1 MIDMSS
7 LQQSIDLDDSHLQEI
22 LNLLAEYLP
31 DKRILAFGSRVRHTA
46 KPHSDLDLVILDDKP
61 TGLSRL
67 GLIRDAFEA
76 SDLPFRVDLLDWQ
89 RLTPEFQQIILQT
102 GISIQ
107 GA

>member
-7 LQQSIDLDDSHLQEI
+7 FQQNIDLDDSHLQEI

-46 KPHSDLDLVILDDKP
+46 RPHSDLDLAILDDKP

>member
-46 KPHSDLDLVILDDKP
+46 KPHSDLDLAILDDKP

>member
-7 LQQSIDLDDSHLQEI
+7 LQQNIDLADCHLQEI
-22 LNLLAEYLP
+22 LYLLAEYLP

-46 KPHSDLDLVILDDKP
+46 RPHSDLDLAILDDKP
-61 TGLSRL
+61 TCLSRL

-76 SDLPFRVDLLDWQ
+76 SNLPFRVDLLDWQ

>member
-1 MIDMSS
+1 M
-7 LQQSIDLDDSHLQEI
+7 DDSHLQEI

-46 KPHSDLDLVILDDKP
+46 KPHSDLDLAILDDKP

-76 SDLPFRVDLLDWQ
+76 YASAARKTFSTNTRTSAGSNCAPAFFCNSRMASSLRKAS
-89 RLTPEFQQIILQT
+89 R
-102 GISIQ
+102 
-107 GA
+107 